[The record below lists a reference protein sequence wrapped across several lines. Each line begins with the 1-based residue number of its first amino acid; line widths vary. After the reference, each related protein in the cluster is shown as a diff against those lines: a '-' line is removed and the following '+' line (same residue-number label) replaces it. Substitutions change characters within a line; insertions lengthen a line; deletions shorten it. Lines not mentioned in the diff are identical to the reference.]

1 MHGADFMETLE
12 PIDNLFE
19 KISCLILSESFFALQ
34 IMLEVASITK
44 LCCDHYGVV
53 GREGINVSNDV
64 LVFAGL
70 ENFYLCFD
78 ELVEFR
84 CFLHQL
90 LGDNLDGD
98 LAAIPFVERFVYF
111 REGSLAKHVNEGEG
125 LYLLSEPVLLL

>member
-1 MHGADFMETLE
+1 METLK
-12 PIDNLFE
+12 PVDDLFE
-19 KISCLILSESFFALQ
+19 KIRCLILSESFFALQ
-34 IMLEVASITK
+34 IMLEVASITE
-44 LCCDHYGVV
+44 LSCDHYGVV
-53 GREGINVSNDV
+53 GREGVNVANDV

-90 LGDNLDGD
+90 FGDNLDGD
-98 LAAIPFVERFVYF
+98 LAAIPFVKGFVYF
-111 REGSLAKHVNEGEG
+111 REGSFAEHVDKSEG